1 MPPRYCRSADARIY
15 EVPTMCMQNA
25 LLFFSTGFINLNSQ
39 HRLHS
44 LHLKHP
50 LCLLNF
56 LHSLQSLYSLHSPAQ
71 IPHSKNSTTSDYNMT
86 FTTVKYT
93 YLSVCSFFLKYGSK
107 LFIIPLGTHQHFRN
121 FFYYYFFKSFPL
133 HAAIIFFWFNPSF
146 LLKIY
151 NLSLQIPLL
160 LPARLSARFRG
171 PTLLVHRLSIFL

>member
-44 LHLKHP
+44 LNLKHL

-56 LHSLQSLYSLHSPAQ
+56 LHSLQSLYSLHSPALTTTL
-71 IPHSKNSTTSDYNMT
+71 SKNSTTSDYNMT

-107 LFIIPLGTHQHFRN
+107 LFIIPLGTHQHFRH

-133 HAAIIFFWFNPSF
+133 HAAIIFSGLILRSF
-146 LLKIY
+146 
-151 NLSLQIPLL
+151 
-160 LPARLSARFRG
+160 
-171 PTLLVHRLSIFL
+171 